1 MSKNEGKPTSGDRDE
16 IINWRIANMTK
27 FAADLK
33 PIVWDRFQEA
43 KNDLYIRIGG
53 ESMQAVSLKDESALS
68 GCGKPRG
75 KLDDIVVEA
84 KKPPK
89 RLGEGSKKGEEY
101 VFNRKKER
109 RLQAHIIKKS
119 LEDNGSLLGA
129 KLFKCLGSTFDE
141 LVFVTDEISFGD
153 RDQENTNELP
163 MEFCPDGKKANR
175 PDTVRCDILAV
186 GKIGKETHPVLIE
199 LKSDRSLK
207 RLFEQLDNAS
217 FDIGDHRNPNGG
229 ERRNSI
235 TELVKE
241 ITGKKISSSF
251 DVKKI
256 LVWPGGKSSLQTA
269 KRIAESKVIC
279 IDYSEKDFTNPNDVE
294 FTLYGACAKSP

>member
-1 MSKNEGKPTSGDRDE
+1 
-16 IINWRIANMTK
+16 
-27 FAADLK
+27 
-33 PIVWDRFQEA
+33 
-43 KNDLYIRIGG
+43 
-53 ESMQAVSLKDESALS
+53 
-68 GCGKPRG
+68 
-75 KLDDIVVEA
+75 
-84 KKPPK
+84 
-89 RLGEGSKKGEEY
+89 
-101 VFNRKKER
+101 
-109 RLQAHIIKKS
+109 
-119 LEDNGSLLGA
+119 
-129 KLFKCLGSTFDE
+129 
-141 LVFVTDEISFGD
+141 
-153 RDQENTNELP
+153 
-163 MEFCPDGKKANR
+163 
-175 PDTVRCDILAV
+175 VRCDLLAV

-241 ITGKKISSSF
+241 ITGKRISSSF